1 MANLKDTNIEGILSL
16 NGNTKIENV
25 EEMLLSLQSQ
35 LVELKKTL
43 EMKAGVPDYSS
54 SKVIITAVEE
64 GSATITEDG
73 FIIMSILSD
82 TPTAAW
88 YLKINGHDVMRYTEF
103 GSGAKNNKFVQ
114 GPYPVKKGDVVS
126 VFGGVHLLND
136 DDGNA
141 GIIFFKLRS

>member
-35 LVELKKTL
+35 LVELKKIL
-43 EMKAGVPDYSS
+43 EMKSGVPDYSS

-73 FIIMSILSD
+73 FIIMSVLSGNA
-82 TPTAAW
+82 TSAW
-88 YLKINGHDVMRYTEF
+88 YLKINGYNVTRYTEF
-103 GSGAKNNKFVQ
+103 GSGARNNKFVQ

-126 VFGGVHLLND
+126 VFGGDNLLND
-136 DDGNA
+136 DGTA